1 MSKKDYVEIGGIMT
15 RKNGKKYEVKES
27 PWGDSCDTC
36 AFSVKKIPGFCDAIP
51 CCGHERKDGLLIIFI
66 RRKDLET
73 ERNTQ
78 SKTV

>member
-1 MSKKDYVEIGGIMT
+1 MNKETYVEVGGIMT
-15 RKNGKKYEVKES
+15 RKNGKKYEVKKAKAHYA
-27 PWGDSCDTC
+27 CTVC
-36 AFSVKKIPGFCDAIP
+36 AFNQKPLDFCTPIP
-51 CCGHERKDGLLIIFI
+51 CNEYLRPDMKQVIFI

>member
-15 RKNGKKYEVKES
+15 RKNGKKYEVKEI
-27 PWGDSCDTC
+27 PWGGSCDTC
-36 AFSVKKIPGFCDAIP
+36 TFSVKKISGFCDAIP
-51 CCGHERKDGLLIIFI
+51 CSGHVRKDGLPIIFI

>member
-15 RKNGKKYEVKES
+15 RKNGKKYEVQKAKAHYA
-27 PWGDSCDTC
+27 CTVC
-36 AFSVKKIPGFCDAIP
+36 AFNQKSLDFCTPIP
-51 CCGHERKDGLLIIFI
+51 CNNYLRLDSKQVIFI

-73 ERNTQ
+73 ERDTQ

>member
-1 MSKKDYVEIGGIMT
+1 MSKKDYVKFGGIMT
-15 RKNGKKYEVKES
+15 RKNGKKYEVKKAKAHYA
-27 PWGDSCDTC
+27 CTAC
-36 AFSVKKIPGFCDAIP
+36 AFNQKSVEFCTPIP
-51 CCGHERKDGLLIIFI
+51 CTESQRLDSEQVIFI